1 MTQIA
6 FFVVAIA
13 VVAFLEFSNFSRGK
27 EWRATITPLAS
38 IIGSGFLVS
47 APLLVRSFGGFAGP
61 AMMVLVVLAFFFG
74 WAIRYN
80 IVVVESELDKGK
92 DRLLS
97 SVEEL
102 SHIILAFAYFISV
115 AYYLSLLGSFLLTS
129 LGIHSTLWGTVIALG
144 LLLAIGVLG
153 WMGGAEKVAKLE
165 RFATTFNLAVIA
177 DFWLPSLL

>member
-115 AYYLSLLGSFLLTS
+115 AYYLSLLGKLSAHIPWHS
-129 LGIHSTLWGTVIALG
+129 QHPLGHRYRLRAAVGHWCSG
-144 LLLAIGVLG
+144 LDGRCR
-153 WMGGAEKVAKLE
+153 KSCK
-165 RFATTFNLAVIA
+165 T
-177 DFWLPSLL
+177 